1 MSRYAYLWTYKAVTS
16 VMVNLEQDVR
26 GVAVCGRNPVFDR
39 LREGALHGSY
49 NTNSISY
56 EIKAEEGPPSIYEAI
71 LLYEGLVYIIADLIS
86 S

>member
-1 MSRYAYLWTYKAVTS
+1 
-16 VMVNLEQDVR
+16 MVNLEQDVR
-26 GVAVCGRNPVFDR
+26 GVVVRVRSPLFDR
-39 LREGALHGSY
+39 LREGALHGSC
-49 NTNSISY
+49 NTNLISY